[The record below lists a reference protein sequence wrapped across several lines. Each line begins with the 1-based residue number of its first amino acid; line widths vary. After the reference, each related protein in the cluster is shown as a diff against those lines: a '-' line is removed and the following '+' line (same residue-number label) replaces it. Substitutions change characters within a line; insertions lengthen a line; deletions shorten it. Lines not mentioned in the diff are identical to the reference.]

1 VLLCSPNYLNEASL
15 PLCVSGEP
23 ESQPLAFSKPCT
35 LWASPANP
43 GSLELANDLAAAF
56 PGLTVSTVAD
66 VGSSASARPS
76 TALRGLARRS
86 RRAADV
92 THMLL
97 YLNQNTW
104 LEEDGERLAEQVKQ
118 AREDKLKI
126 VMAHENDPA
135 LGGCQFSRFFEVTP
149 QERMSHSDARPEP
162 PLPPQPSPPNA
173 AGAHRRRTLQGPGKI
188 VLPGAPPQGARPLS
202 HSSTLPFVTSR
213 AVPARRFRS
222 CFWQRA

>member
-1 VLLCSPNYLNEASL
+1 MLLCSPNYLNEASL

-43 GSLELANDLAAAF
+43 GSLELANDLAATF

-76 TALRGLARRS
+76 TALRGLARRT
-86 RRAADV
+86 RLAGDV

-97 YLNQNTW
+97 YLNQKTW

-135 LGGCQFSRFFEVTP
+135 LGGCAFDRMFEVTP
-149 QERMSHSDARPEP
+149 QELIKDGLYRDLAR
-162 PLPPQPSPPNA
+162 SFF
-173 AGAHRRRTLQGPGKI
+173 
-188 VLPGAPPQGARPLS
+188 PGAYREVVPL
-202 HSSTLPFVTSR
+202 
-213 AVPARRFRS
+213 
-222 CFWQRA
+222 